1 MRYWYRTD
9 SGNLT
14 AAVTHQPTKG
24 HSEYAQT
31 PDLADIP
38 GPIACCRW
46 DGVAVVVDAALLAAL
61 KARLRSQIEES
72 AFLEMQ
78 EGVMTTP
85 WGDFRVRRDD
95 IDAYQM
101 IAFSAIYALQTSTAF
116 SATLR
121 RANDTNVSV
130 TAGQFMQFMNL
141 VGERMAA
148 KITTRDT
155 KLNQLAAATASDLKG
170 FAP

>member
-14 AAVTHQPTKG
+14 AEVTNQPVKG

-31 PDLADIP
+31 PDLTDIP

-46 DGVAVVVDAALLAAL
+46 NGVAVVVDAARLAEYKALLRQ
-61 KARLRSQIEES
+61 KIEEN
-72 AFLEMQ
+72 AFLAVQ
-78 EGVMTTP
+78 ESVMTTP

-101 IAFSAIYALQTSTAF
+101 IAFSAIYSLQTSTAF

-121 RANDTNVSV
+121 RANDTSVSV
-130 TAGQFMQFMNL
+130 TALQFMQFMNL

-148 KITTRDT
+148 KITLRDS

-170 FAP
+170 FVP

>member
-1 MRYWYRTD
+1 MTMRYWYRTD

-14 AAVTHQPTKG
+14 AEVTHQPTRG
-24 HSEYAQT
+24 HSGFAQT

-46 DGVAVVVDAALLAAL
+46 DGAAVVVNAALLAAL
-61 KARLRSQIEES
+61 KAKLREQIE
-72 AFLEMQ
+72 ANTFADVQ

-101 IAFSAIYALQTSTAF
+101 IAFSAI
-116 SATLR
+116 
-121 RANDTNVSV
+121 
-130 TAGQFMQFMNL
+130 
-141 VGERMAA
+141 
-148 KITTRDT
+148 
-155 KLNQLAAATASDLKG
+155 
-170 FAP
+170 

>member
-9 SGNLT
+9 SGNLM
-14 AAVTHQPTKG
+14 AEVAHQPLRG

-38 GPIACCRW
+38 GPIPACRW
-46 DGVAVVVDAALLAAL
+46 DGNAVVVDAARLAAL
-61 KARLRSQIEES
+61 KAKLREQIE
-72 AFLEMQ
+72 AKTFLDVQ
-78 EGVMTTP
+78 ETVLTTP

-101 IAFSAIYALQTSTAF
+101 IAFSAIYSLQTSTAF

-141 VGERMAA
+141 IGERMAA
-148 KITTRDT
+148 KLTSRDN
-155 KLNQLAAATASDLKG
+155 KLNQLAAATAADLKG
-170 FAP
+170 FVP